1 MDILCDVMGMKAE
14 YREWNKTEFLPL
26 YISAGYDFNKAVID
40 GIDCIMLK
48 PKGELPYIQS
58 LKKQISKI
66 QETENIPVVLRLD
79 GISVIRRKSL
89 IENRIPFVSDRQVY
103 LPFMAALLN
112 ADSEKYKQQVEK
124 LTVSAQMLAL
134 VYLYSSKEQLY
145 ITEARKKLPFS
156 AMSMTRAARILE
168 DTGLFTLS
176 KDGVNRIIY
185 GRHSKYDMYEKLKKY
200 MRSPVKTAGYID
212 KNKLPEEV
220 VFAGDTALSARSML
234 GADDFK
240 TFATAPGFDTA
251 AFEKELVDIKKQC
264 RLEVWKYDPYMF
276 SYDGFADPVSVAL
289 SLEKTSDER
298 IQISIDEMIKKI
310 WR

>member
-26 YISAGYDFNKAVID
+26 YISAGYYFNKAVID

-58 LKKQISKI
+58 LKKQILKI
-66 QETENIPVVLRLD
+66 QEIENMPVVLWLN
-79 GISVIRRKSL
+79 GISVTRRKSL

-124 LTVSAQMLAL
+124 RTVSAQMLAL